1 MIFFDTNIII
11 DLFGDGDGAEAD
23 WSMSRYGDAVA
34 AGPVV
39 CNQIV
44 LAELAGHAPGVS
56 ALRQR
61 LDRLEIEVLG
71 YADDAAFRAGSAHR
85 EYRRRGGVRS
95 SILTDFLIAGHAAVL
110 GASLVTRDRQ
120 LATYFP
126 DLTLITPETHHG

>member
-1 MIFFDTNIII
+1 MIFLDTNVII
-11 DLFGDGDGAEAD
+11 DLFSDGRGAEAA
-23 WSMSRYGDAVA
+23 WSMARYGDAVA
-34 AGPVV
+34 AGAVV

-56 ALRQR
+56 ALRDR
-61 LDRLEIEVLG
+61 LDRLEIRIMSF
-71 YADDAAFRAGSAHR
+71 ADDAAFSAGSAFR
-85 EYRRRGGVRS
+85 EYRRRGGAKTA
-95 SILTDFLIAGHAAVL
+95 ILADFLIAGHAAVL